1 MSGFRGA
8 SLDED
13 EDVFLSCE
21 EDDCGTAAEGAAV
34 SVNGAPREDVPGFRC
49 SSCQRVTIMDIVHT
63 GVIIRPVSLIPS
75 HELPQESSIQKDSTK
90 NTPPADDS
98 DTSAVELIQERP
110 PAQSVQSLSLECLV
124 KEGQSDKWTHKESL
138 KQEIPPVDSTDHT
151 PLVKETPSAHSLLET
166 SSEHTLLET
175 SSVQA
180 TLETSSVLSVVET
193 ASVPQALESTT
204 PLQSAVETASVPQT
218 LESSTPVQSVVET
231 APVPQALE
239 SSAPVQSVVET
250 ASVPQALKGTTPV
263 QSALVVQEY
272 VVQEMPSV
280 DSTQDTRSVESTQ
293 NTISVKS
300 TQHTISVEST
310 QNTSVKL
317 TQETTSVEL
326 TQETTSVKSTQD
338 TPSVELTQD
347 TTSVKSTQ
355 DTTSVKSIQDITSVE
370 STQNTTVVHATPEI
384 PLKQPSK
391 VTLLQQS
398 TPLVQSSLETPSVQS
413 MPTLKSPHEA
423 LVVQPSPE
431 TVASTQGNP
440 PIPLTQQTPSVK
452 ETRTVQSMQG
462 NQPLKFKNETPQKEL
477 TKIIPLVNSIQ
488 EIPSKPTQE
497 VPLVEKIPPEE
508 SHNKL
513 QIQTSKETPPVQ
525 IKPERPLVQS
535 RQETPKKKS
544 NQNLSPVQSTQDT
557 TPVQSTQDT
566 TPVQST
572 QDTTPVQSTHDTTP
586 LQSTQDTTPLQ
597 STQDTTPLQSTQDT
611 TPFQSTQDTTPL
623 QSTQDTTPVQ
633 STQDTTPLQSTQ
645 DTTPVQSTQDTTPL
659 QSTQDTTPVQ
669 STQDT
674 TPLQSTQD
682 TTPLQ
687 STQDT
692 TPLQLTQDTMPVQST
707 QDTTPLQSTQ
717 DTPPLQSTE
726 DTTPLQSTQDTPP
739 LQSTQDTTPV
749 QSTQDTTPLQSTQDT
764 TPVQSTQDTTPLQST
779 QDTPPLQS
787 TQDTTPLQST
797 QDTTPLQS
805 TQDTTP
811 LQSTQ
816 DTPPLQSTQD
826 ITPLQS
832 TQDTTSLQST
842 QDTTPLQSTQDTPP
856 LQSTQDT
863 TPFQST
869 QDTTP
874 LQSTQYTTP
883 FQSTQDTTP
892 LQSTQD
898 TTPLQSTQDT
908 TPLQST
914 QDTTPVQLTQDTTPL
929 QSTQDTTPV
938 QSTQDTTPLQ
948 STQDTT
954 PVQSTQ
960 DTTPLQS
967 TQDTTPVQ
975 LTHDTTP
982 VQSTQDTTPI
992 QLTHDTKVKS
1002 TQDTTPIQ
1010 LTHDTKVKST
1020 QDTTPI
1026 QLTHDTKVKSTQDTT
1041 PIQLTHDT
1049 KVKSTQDTTPIQLTY
1064 DTKVKSTQDTTPL
1077 QSTHDTKVK
1086 STQEIP
1092 PMQSTQDILPSEVEK
1107 DASLKFSQ
1115 DTLTLESSDV
1125 TSSKTPLSQES
1136 THIAPLNISAQDT
1149 MSKLSTPVINS
1160 STQNSYN
1167 NASTQVK
1174 TNLDKQSKLNYSTD
1188 TERNNI
1194 GSVDANAQVIEAF
1207 DVKDVMDVRTVNLN
1221 TKNKQS
1227 FECEQNFTNM
1237 DTYFF
1242 TNEAKI
1248 VDSVCDGASNVDAE
1262 KDEVTDHEFFVD
1274 GCDDNIAD
1282 GDNADSIAEDDIAED
1297 NNGDNIADV
1306 EIDNYIS
1313 DYGPDDNIVYDD
1325 NDGGRIDD
1333 EGDIEATVDDDEEDE
1348 DRLDNEQEIFD
1359 LDDLNNEDTE
1369 GFIDSHVYHR
1379 VDLTGRSPKQKRL
1392 FGLKPLILS
1401 EVAEETDAD
1410 YDTNALALDLS
1421 QRGINPDMY
1430 LMSGNVRQ
1438 SWVHPNLKVP
1448 FPVVK
1453 SCVVDDGQVATDS
1466 EDDKWSVD
1474 SLCEESILS
1483 QSISSMESCV
1493 ENRTMTMPSHSHNDK
1508 LDDSLDYSAS
1518 LDRESL
1524 DGMFADTDSG
1534 YIHSISMMDSLSSL
1548 QFSEMD
1554 YHSMNTPQ
1562 TTNLDDLSSNKR
1574 NSSLLQNSCSLN
1586 HPEVSIRPL
1595 QCNLG
1600 PLQFSGPYCPEDN
1613 QLTPKADVSAS
1624 TTNLSA
1630 PYHTDIDNTP
1640 TPNADHVPFGQLDVS
1655 ATQTIGGGLNV
1666 SSPSYPGGQKSS
1678 LVVHKED
1685 IVDGKGSNY
1694 SISSKTRLDTERI
1707 DSVQAKLRSS
1717 LLWLLSKVYGC
1728 NVPKELQDPFYQ
1740 TAEGQVVLRP
1750 VMVNYMSSSELYCQ
1764 ACWNMFPETHTQWKG
1779 HWSIIQV
1786 LSRKGIYISDET
1798 SVTETV
1804 LVQTAPIKLKAHLA
1818 LIDAIMR
1825 AYINEVASVEKV
1837 VIAVKRVVTFPA
1849 SSELPMTSDEALTF
1863 WINKICTVLR
1873 NPEAEGGSIAGGETA
1888 HKGRAVS
1895 KPVVQRDPIYVPLL
1909 EDLMRDIG
1917 DGCSVAAVIAYYRPH
1932 LVNIQELC
1940 LKDNIGIAD
1949 SLFNLRQIGEFCRN
1963 HLPWKA
1969 FHLTYEDLLYTHESM
1984 KVNIL
1989 TFLADL
1995 FYCFEGPGSPE
2006 SEASSAAAALT
2017 AAKEK
2022 IDAMPAAGKKS
2033 SLSTVPI
2040 SAVTKKSF
2048 QRLPF
2053 EDTASNLGMARSNVI
2068 SPTTHQPL
2076 LSRRSGG
2083 KRGVPGQD
2091 ETRQSPPLNR
2101 RGRRTVSLS
2110 SPQDRET
2117 IHKSVLAWQDDQKIT
2132 TQRSQSQSR
2141 GNLLNNASIDS
2152 SLNQSM
2158 NAENLSLDLSEL
2170 DNLDTPRMTGGL
2182 DPNLPDYMELES
2194 VTSGQPSRFATPQQ
2208 GTTDRNTSR
2217 TTPIPSDNRLEPL
2230 TPAVLRPTK
2239 EKDTNF
2245 TKAEERG
2252 DKSHRRRQVPSPS
2265 LRPPSQ
2271 QSSAY
2276 QQNSA
2281 RSSTDDLTTVSISS
2295 SSEETTVSSLPSGES
2310 PSPRMNAAAQL
2321 GNKPYEAFT
2330 IGPDI
2335 DTSPLNSARSNAIST
2350 AGSYTVNN
2358 RVTAQAARAAG
2369 IPVVAD
2375 SADLNHN
2382 MADNRSREGSVASSG
2397 EYSDHESQKIHQDHK
2412 VRESGSTPVTPS
2424 SVNIN
2429 NNSTI
2434 KPAVVVVTDK
2444 FGSAEESKMFI
2455 KMSPSQTTNFAELK
2469 RMKDSL
2475 GYKID
2480 KVDNSALIYMQSGTQ
2495 GGPYD
2500 KLGVGQGLKSTFSNQ
2515 LTSNQSETAK
2525 TLQQGVTSPSPVPNN
2540 ASNAESNGGPEP
2552 GPSDLQQLRL
2562 KLEQKRKEI
2571 ERKKHQQEAQ
2581 QKKIRQRLG
2590 KAAFMRV
2597 VSKHREGGEE
2607 DESLEEAESS
2617 EQADSVALSTQA
2629 QLQARLGYP
2638 VQRLPLGQTAR
2649 TQPLIP
2655 AHSLHMAAHQGQT
2668 IPPETSAQRFT
2679 DWTNISK
2686 GNQPALASKTDQ
2698 QSLMANSC
2706 PSDLGSDS
2714 HSVKSVNRAFSREG
2728 IQQTIDNVK
2737 NKWFKS
2743 NSDLMSGGQASEDEV
2758 DSYRLHSPNLVGG
2771 ARREHSQSPV
2781 VAGGSKPLPIPG
2793 SSPHVHGG
2801 ASPRPNTEDTDYQEY
2816 DSSLDKLNNSLT
2828 ELQGEI
2834 MRLSLQHEQLKAA
2847 QSPIAGQPVGFDPR
2861 LSDALEAIG
2870 STAVGTS
2877 PLTRP
2882 IHGIPQQA
2890 PYIHAAMVRKQA
2902 ADTLKSSPQQPNDS
2916 LVDSVQSSPG
2926 QPVAQSDTSDGFFV
2940 AFAEDTHKKPKPK
2953 LTTDSQNASPGP
2965 KTVQDAQADS
2975 LSLTPQKVEEPVE
2988 ETFPAV
2994 GFIYKDE
3001 EARTKEQVNEDEM
3014 QKKRVKLIEMQ
3025 RKRKEEQE
3033 KRRLEKEAE
3042 MAKKMEEKML
3052 KEEEQEKKKAEE
3064 KARREVIF
3072 QQYLQKKQEDEDQSP
3087 VSKPRIKKRDGS
3099 SGGKPRPKSMFVK
3112 SKAATPEPGAMGGF
3126 ESGSSSQEDLTGR
3139 NNGGRSTPGVMS
3151 VSFPEQAMRSTYHF
3165 RLPPPS
3171 AGIRKAVSCNTLQG
3185 SPNGAQGPA
3194 TYRRPPSPDLYKI
3207 KQQRQRGNSQDS
3219 GSETGSGS
3227 NPGSDYAGP
3236 KLFVKPSAK
3245 SNRHIIINALSHCCL
3260 AGSVNT
3266 EMKNKVLDELTKCEA
3281 NHFLIL
3287 FRDAGCQY
3295 RGLFIFYPET
3305 EEAFK
3310 IHGVGPKHIT
3320 NKMCEKFYKY
3330 NSGAKSFMEIT
3341 STKHLSVSVDAVV
3354 LQGTVWK
3361 TSKAVVKR

>member
-63 GVIIRPVSLIPS
+63 GIIIRPVSLIPS

-110 PAQSVQSLSLECLV
+110 PAQSVQRLSLECSV
-124 KEGQSDKWTHKESL
+124 KEGQSDKWTQKESL
-138 KQEIPPVDSTDHT
+138 KQEIPPVDSTHHT
-151 PLVKETPSAHSLLET
+151 PLEKETPSAQSLLET
-166 SSEHTLLET
+166 SSELTLLET

-180 TLETSSVLSVVET
+180 TLETSLLSVVET

-204 PLQSAVETASVPQT
+204 PLQSAVETASVPQA
-218 LESSTPVQSVVET
+218 LESTTPLQSAVETASVPQALESTTPLQSAVEKSILQALENTTPVQSAVET

-263 QSALVVQEY
+263 QSALVVQEN
-272 VVQEMPSV
+272 VVQETPSV
-280 DSTQDTRSVESTQ
+280 KSTQDTKSVESTQ

-300 TQHTISVEST
+300 TQDTISVEST
-310 QNTSVKL
+310 QNISVKSTQDTSSVKPTQDTISVES
-317 TQETTSVEL
+317 TQETTSVKSTQDTPSVEL
-326 TQETTSVKSTQD
+326 TQDTSSVKPTQDTISVESTQETTSVKSTQD

-355 DTTSVKSIQDITSVE
+355 KTTSVKSIQDTSVE

-413 MPTLKSPHEA
+413 IPTLKSPHEA

-452 ETRTVQSMQG
+452 ETRTVQSMKG
-462 NQPLKFKNETPQKEL
+462 NQPLQFKNETPQKEL
-477 TKIIPLVNSIQ
+477 TQIIPLVNSIQ

-513 QIQTSKETPPVQ
+513 QIQSSKETPTVQ
-525 IKPERPLVQS
+525 IKPDRPLVQS
-535 RQETPKKKS
+535 RQETAKKKS
-544 NQNLSPVQSTQDT
+544 NQNLSPLQSTQDT

-566 TPVQST
+566 TPVQSK
-572 QDTTPVQSTHDTTP
+572 
-586 LQSTQDTTPLQ
+586 QDTTPLQ
-597 STQDTTPLQSTQDT
+597 STQDITPIQSTQDT
-611 TPFQSTQDTTPL
+611 I
-623 QSTQDTTPVQ
+623 PVQ
-633 STQDTTPLQSTQ
+633 STQDTTPIQSTQ
-645 DTTPVQSTQDTTPL
+645 DTTE
-659 QSTQDTTPVQ
+659 VQ

-692 TPLQLTQDTMPVQST
+692 TP
-707 QDTTPLQSTQ
+707 
-717 DTPPLQSTE
+717 
-726 DTTPLQSTQDTPP
+726 
-739 LQSTQDTTPV
+739 
-749 QSTQDTTPLQSTQDT
+749 
-764 TPVQSTQDTTPLQST
+764 
-779 QDTPPLQS
+779 
-787 TQDTTPLQST
+787 
-797 QDTTPLQS
+797 
-805 TQDTTP
+805 
-811 LQSTQ
+811 
-816 DTPPLQSTQD
+816 
-826 ITPLQS
+826 
-832 TQDTTSLQST
+832 
-842 QDTTPLQSTQDTPP
+842 
-856 LQSTQDT
+856 
-863 TPFQST
+863 
-869 QDTTP
+869 
-874 LQSTQYTTP
+874 
-883 FQSTQDTTP
+883 
-892 LQSTQD
+892 
-898 TTPLQSTQDT
+898 
-908 TPLQST
+908 
-914 QDTTPVQLTQDTTPL
+914 
-929 QSTQDTTPV
+929 
-938 QSTQDTTPLQ
+938 
-948 STQDTT
+948 
-954 PVQSTQ
+954 
-960 DTTPLQS
+960 
-967 TQDTTPVQ
+967 
-975 LTHDTTP
+975 
-982 VQSTQDTTPI
+982 I
-992 QLTHDTKVKS
+992 QLTHDT
-1002 TQDTTPIQ
+1002 Q
-1010 LTHDTKVKST
+1010 
-1020 QDTTPI
+1020 
-1026 QLTHDTKVKSTQDTT
+1026 
-1041 PIQLTHDT
+1041 
-1049 KVKSTQDTTPIQLTY
+1049 
-1064 DTKVKSTQDTTPL
+1064 
-1077 QSTHDTKVK
+1077 VK

-1107 DASLKFSQ
+1107 DTSLKFSQ

-1149 MSKLSTPVINS
+1149 MSNLSTPVINS

-1227 FECEQNFTNM
+1227 FEYFTNM
-1237 DTYFF
+1237 DNFF

-1248 VDSVCDGASNVDAE
+1248 VDSVCDGACNVDAE

-1274 GCDDNIAD
+1274 GCDSDDNIGD
-1282 GDNADSIAEDDIAED
+1282 GDNADSIAEDDNADNIAED

-1325 NDGGRIDD
+1325 NDGGWIDD
-1333 EGDIEATVDDDEEDE
+1333 EGDIEATVDDDEEVDE

-1359 LDDLNNEDTE
+1359 LDDLNNEGTL

-1379 VDLTGRSPKQKRL
+1379 VDLIGRSPKQKRL

-1410 YDTNALALDLS
+1410 YDTNTLALDLS
-1421 QRGINPDMY
+1421 QREVNPDLY

-1438 SWVHPNLKVP
+1438 SWVQPNLKVP

-1453 SCVVDDGQVATDS
+1453 SCVVDDGQLATDS

-1483 QSISSMESCV
+1483 QSISSMEGCV
-1493 ENRTMTMPSHSHNDK
+1493 ETRTMKMPSPPHNDK

-1518 LDRESL
+1518 LDRESF

-1562 TTNLDDLSSNKR
+1562 TTNLNDLSSNKR

-1600 PLQFSGPYCPEDN
+1600 PLQFSGPYCPQDN

-1640 TPNADHVPFGQLDVS
+1640 TPNADYVPFGQLDVS

-1694 SISSKTRLDTERI
+1694 SISSKIRLDTERI
-1707 DSVQAKLRSS
+1707 DPVQAKLRSS
-1717 LLWLLSKVYGC
+1717 LSWLLSKVYGC

-1764 ACWNMFPETHTQWKG
+1764 ACCNMFPETHTQWKG

-1895 KPVVQRDPIYVPLL
+1895 KPVVQRDSIYVPLL

-2170 DNLDTPRMTGGL
+2170 DNLDTPRMKGGL
-2182 DPNLPDYMELES
+2182 DPNHPDYMELES
-2194 VTSGQPSRFATPQQ
+2194 VTSGQPSRFASPQQ

-2252 DKSHRRRQVPSPS
+2252 DKSHRRRQVPSPC

-2412 VRESGSTPVTPS
+2412 VRESGSTPATPS

-2434 KPAVVVVTDK
+2434 KPAVVVVTGK

-2500 KLGVGQGLKSTFSNQ
+2500 KLGVGQGLKSTFNQ

-2525 TLQQGVTSPSPVPNN
+2525 TLQLEVTSPSPVPNN
-2540 ASNAESNGGPEP
+2540 ASNAESNGAPEP

-2597 VSKHREGGEE
+2597 VSKHHEGGEE

-2617 EQADSVALSTQA
+2617 EQGDSVALSTQA

-2698 QSLMANSC
+2698 QLLMANSC

-2743 NSDLMSGGQASEDEV
+2743 NSDLMSGGQGSEDEV

-2877 PLTRP
+2877 PSTRP

-2902 ADTLKSSPQQPNDS
+2902 ADTLKSSPQLPSDS
-2916 LVDSVQSSPG
+2916 LVDCVRSSPG
-2926 QPVAQSDTSDGFFV
+2926 QPVGQSDTSDGFFV
-2940 AFAEDTHKKPKPK
+2940 AFAEDTPKKPKPK
-2953 LTTDSQNASPGP
+2953 LTTDSQNASPGL

-2988 ETFPAV
+2988 ENFPAV

-3001 EARTKEQVNEDEM
+3001 DARTKEQVNEDEM

-3151 VSFPEQAMRSTYHF
+3151 AMRSTYHF

-3266 EMKNKVLDELTKCEA
+3266 DMKNKVLDELAKCEA

>member
-1 MSGFRGA
+1 
-8 SLDED
+8 
-13 EDVFLSCE
+13 
-21 EDDCGTAAEGAAV
+21 
-34 SVNGAPREDVPGFRC
+34 
-49 SSCQRVTIMDIVHT
+49 
-63 GVIIRPVSLIPS
+63 
-75 HELPQESSIQKDSTK
+75 
-90 NTPPADDS
+90 
-98 DTSAVELIQERP
+98 
-110 PAQSVQSLSLECLV
+110 
-124 KEGQSDKWTHKESL
+124 
-138 KQEIPPVDSTDHT
+138 
-151 PLVKETPSAHSLLET
+151 
-166 SSEHTLLET
+166 
-175 SSVQA
+175 
-180 TLETSSVLSVVET
+180 
-193 ASVPQALESTT
+193 
-204 PLQSAVETASVPQT
+204 
-218 LESSTPVQSVVET
+218 
-231 APVPQALE
+231 
-239 SSAPVQSVVET
+239 
-250 ASVPQALKGTTPV
+250 
-263 QSALVVQEY
+263 
-272 VVQEMPSV
+272 
-280 DSTQDTRSVESTQ
+280 
-293 NTISVKS
+293 
-300 TQHTISVEST
+300 
-310 QNTSVKL
+310 
-317 TQETTSVEL
+317 
-326 TQETTSVKSTQD
+326 
-338 TPSVELTQD
+338 
-347 TTSVKSTQ
+347 
-355 DTTSVKSIQDITSVE
+355 
-370 STQNTTVVHATPEI
+370 
-384 PLKQPSK
+384 
-391 VTLLQQS
+391 
-398 TPLVQSSLETPSVQS
+398 
-413 MPTLKSPHEA
+413 
-423 LVVQPSPE
+423 
-431 TVASTQGNP
+431 
-440 PIPLTQQTPSVK
+440 
-452 ETRTVQSMQG
+452 
-462 NQPLKFKNETPQKEL
+462 
-477 TKIIPLVNSIQ
+477 
-488 EIPSKPTQE
+488 
-497 VPLVEKIPPEE
+497 
-508 SHNKL
+508 
-513 QIQTSKETPPVQ
+513 
-525 IKPERPLVQS
+525 
-535 RQETPKKKS
+535 
-544 NQNLSPVQSTQDT
+544 
-557 TPVQSTQDT
+557 
-566 TPVQST
+566 
-572 QDTTPVQSTHDTTP
+572 
-586 LQSTQDTTPLQ
+586 
-597 STQDTTPLQSTQDT
+597 
-611 TPFQSTQDTTPL
+611 
-623 QSTQDTTPVQ
+623 
-633 STQDTTPLQSTQ
+633 
-645 DTTPVQSTQDTTPL
+645 
-659 QSTQDTTPVQ
+659 
-669 STQDT
+669 
-674 TPLQSTQD
+674 
-682 TTPLQ
+682 
-687 STQDT
+687 
-692 TPLQLTQDTMPVQST
+692 
-707 QDTTPLQSTQ
+707 
-717 DTPPLQSTE
+717 
-726 DTTPLQSTQDTPP
+726 
-739 LQSTQDTTPV
+739 
-749 QSTQDTTPLQSTQDT
+749 
-764 TPVQSTQDTTPLQST
+764 
-779 QDTPPLQS
+779 
-787 TQDTTPLQST
+787 
-797 QDTTPLQS
+797 
-805 TQDTTP
+805 
-811 LQSTQ
+811 
-816 DTPPLQSTQD
+816 
-826 ITPLQS
+826 
-832 TQDTTSLQST
+832 
-842 QDTTPLQSTQDTPP
+842 
-856 LQSTQDT
+856 
-863 TPFQST
+863 
-869 QDTTP
+869 
-874 LQSTQYTTP
+874 
-883 FQSTQDTTP
+883 
-892 LQSTQD
+892 
-898 TTPLQSTQDT
+898 
-908 TPLQST
+908 
-914 QDTTPVQLTQDTTPL
+914 
-929 QSTQDTTPV
+929 
-938 QSTQDTTPLQ
+938 
-948 STQDTT
+948 
-954 PVQSTQ
+954 
-960 DTTPLQS
+960 
-967 TQDTTPVQ
+967 
-975 LTHDTTP
+975 
-982 VQSTQDTTPI
+982 
-992 QLTHDTKVKS
+992 
-1002 TQDTTPIQ
+1002 
-1010 LTHDTKVKST
+1010 
-1020 QDTTPI
+1020 
-1026 QLTHDTKVKSTQDTT
+1026 
-1041 PIQLTHDT
+1041 
-1049 KVKSTQDTTPIQLTY
+1049 
-1064 DTKVKSTQDTTPL
+1064 
-1077 QSTHDTKVK
+1077 
-1086 STQEIP
+1086 
-1092 PMQSTQDILPSEVEK
+1092 
-1107 DASLKFSQ
+1107 
-1115 DTLTLESSDV
+1115 
-1125 TSSKTPLSQES
+1125 
-1136 THIAPLNISAQDT
+1136 
-1149 MSKLSTPVINS
+1149 
-1160 STQNSYN
+1160 
-1167 NASTQVK
+1167 
-1174 TNLDKQSKLNYSTD
+1174 
-1188 TERNNI
+1188 
-1194 GSVDANAQVIEAF
+1194 
-1207 DVKDVMDVRTVNLN
+1207 
-1221 TKNKQS
+1221 
-1227 FECEQNFTNM
+1227 
-1237 DTYFF
+1237 
-1242 TNEAKI
+1242 
-1248 VDSVCDGASNVDAE
+1248 
-1262 KDEVTDHEFFVD
+1262 
-1274 GCDDNIAD
+1274 
-1282 GDNADSIAEDDIAED
+1282 
-1297 NNGDNIADV
+1297 
-1306 EIDNYIS
+1306 
-1313 DYGPDDNIVYDD
+1313 
-1325 NDGGRIDD
+1325 
-1333 EGDIEATVDDDEEDE
+1333 
-1348 DRLDNEQEIFD
+1348 
-1359 LDDLNNEDTE
+1359 
-1369 GFIDSHVYHR
+1369 
-1379 VDLTGRSPKQKRL
+1379 
-1392 FGLKPLILS
+1392 
-1401 EVAEETDAD
+1401 
-1410 YDTNALALDLS
+1410 
-1421 QRGINPDMY
+1421 
-1430 LMSGNVRQ
+1430 
-1438 SWVHPNLKVP
+1438 
-1448 FPVVK
+1448 
-1453 SCVVDDGQVATDS
+1453 
-1466 EDDKWSVD
+1466 
-1474 SLCEESILS
+1474 
-1483 QSISSMESCV
+1483 
-1493 ENRTMTMPSHSHNDK
+1493 
-1508 LDDSLDYSAS
+1508 
-1518 LDRESL
+1518 
-1524 DGMFADTDSG
+1524 
-1534 YIHSISMMDSLSSL
+1534 
-1548 QFSEMD
+1548 
-1554 YHSMNTPQ
+1554 
-1562 TTNLDDLSSNKR
+1562 
-1574 NSSLLQNSCSLN
+1574 
-1586 HPEVSIRPL
+1586 
-1595 QCNLG
+1595 
-1600 PLQFSGPYCPEDN
+1600 
-1613 QLTPKADVSAS
+1613 
-1624 TTNLSA
+1624 
-1630 PYHTDIDNTP
+1630 
-1640 TPNADHVPFGQLDVS
+1640 
-1655 ATQTIGGGLNV
+1655 
-1666 SSPSYPGGQKSS
+1666 
-1678 LVVHKED
+1678 
-1685 IVDGKGSNY
+1685 
-1694 SISSKTRLDTERI
+1694 
-1707 DSVQAKLRSS
+1707 
-1717 LLWLLSKVYGC
+1717 
-1728 NVPKELQDPFYQ
+1728 
-1740 TAEGQVVLRP
+1740 
-1750 VMVNYMSSSELYCQ
+1750 
-1764 ACWNMFPETHTQWKG
+1764 
-1779 HWSIIQV
+1779 
-1786 LSRKGIYISDET
+1786 
-1798 SVTETV
+1798 
-1804 LVQTAPIKLKAHLA
+1804 KAHLA

-2170 DNLDTPRMTGGL
+2170 DNLDTPRMKGGL
-2182 DPNLPDYMELES
+2182 DPNHPDYMELES

-2424 SVNIN
+2424 SININ

-2743 NSDLMSGGQASEDEV
+2743 NSDLMSGGQALEDEV

-2877 PLTRP
+2877 PSTRP

-2902 ADTLKSSPQQPNDS
+2902 ADTLKSSPQLPNDS

-2926 QPVAQSDTSDGFFV
+2926 QPVGQSDTSDGFFV
-2940 AFAEDTHKKPKPK
+2940 AFAEDAPKKPKPK
-2953 LTTDSQNASPGP
+2953 LTTDSQNASPGL

-3266 EMKNKVLDELTKCEA
+3266 EMKNKVLDELAKCEA